1 MLDFR
6 TRYDFT
12 DYHLGWNTY
21 QGANG
26 AKISIIIDG
35 EEYMLKFPANARQN
49 PALHYSNSIVS
60 EFIGSR
66 IFSILGIPARKH
78 SSENISTGM
87 GEYTRLLHAGI
98 SQSLAS
104 IHSMISDL

>member
-35 EEYMLKFPANARQN
+35 EEYMLTDFDDGYELN
-49 PALHYSNSIVS
+49 
-60 EFIGSR
+60 
-66 IFSILGIPARKH
+66 
-78 SSENISTGM
+78 
-87 GEYTRLLHAGI
+87 
-98 SQSLAS
+98 
-104 IHSMISDL
+104 D